1 MLICLSLFTFAP
13 ACMAQE
19 AEEDP
24 PRSAFGQV
32 MEIMIEALRQE
43 AMRDARSDVLTSDA
57 GTPQKI
63 EVGAAFRPQAA
74 VPEVA
79 VDPTVVDPRCDV
91 QPCEYDS
98 VPNLRIASQK

>member
-1 MLICLSLFTFAP
+1 
-13 ACMAQE
+13 
-19 AEEDP
+19 
-24 PRSAFGQV
+24 

-43 AMRDARSDVLTSDA
+43 AMRAARSDVLTSDA

-91 QPCEYDS
+91 QSCEYDS
-98 VPNLRIASQK
+98 VPNLRLALLKYCFFTRNTSPAPPFLVAKIPPA